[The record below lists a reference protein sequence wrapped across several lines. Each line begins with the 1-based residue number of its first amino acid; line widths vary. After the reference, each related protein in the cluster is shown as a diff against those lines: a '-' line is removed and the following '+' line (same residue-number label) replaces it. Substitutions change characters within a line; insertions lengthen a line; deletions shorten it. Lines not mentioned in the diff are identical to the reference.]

1 MREFGYEEG
10 RNLVIEFRSADGKQE
25 RFSSLA
31 ADLVRLNVDVILAGS
46 PPHARAAQ
54 QATRTIPIV
63 VANLGDPIAD
73 GLAASL
79 ARPGGNV
86 TGLTNL
92 GVELN
97 TKRLELLKFAIPSL
111 TRVAAFWDSAASS
124 PLTAKKTLD
133 EVTSTARMLRMQV
146 RFLRVDGPDQIAR
159 TFSPIPNETPEALLI
174 FHSSMFFTERRRIV
188 ELVAK
193 HQLPSMFPARD
204 YVELGGLLAYGV
216 KVADLF
222 RRSAGYVHKILQGAK
237 PADLPI
243 EQATNFELVI
253 NAKTAKT
260 LGIPIGESLLS
271 RADEVI
277 E

>member
-1 MREFGYEEG
+1 
-10 RNLVIEFRSADGKQE
+10 
-25 RFSSLA
+25 
-31 ADLVRLNVDVILAGS
+31 
-46 PPHARAAQ
+46 
-54 QATRTIPIV
+54 
-63 VANLGDPIAD
+63 
-73 GLAASL
+73 
-79 ARPGGNV
+79 
-86 TGLTNL
+86 LTNL

-133 EVTSTARMLRMQV
+133 EVTSTARTLRMQV

-222 RRSAGYVHKILQGAK
+222 RRSASYVHKILQGAK

-253 NAKTAKT
+253 NAMTAKT